1 MDVKAKDFFI
11 GDQNTGSGDRMA
23 EAWRHEERHGDGFAG
38 LGGHSKYQEAPEVIL
53 RGSWLPCTPFLL
65 QQSKKVVRDETKGFG
80 LSGYI
85 TKSVLSH

>member
-38 LGGHSKYQEAPEVIL
+38 LGGQYQEAPEVIL

-85 TKSVLSH
+85 TKSH